1 MSLGGGNKGGSTD
14 GLGQPVNI
22 PPFLSA
28 GGITPQQGAL
38 ADFTYGEGLDA
49 TGNEFGGAGTG
60 QSTMATQAAGGAN
73 FAKAEQT
80 GQMSDVNQTADYA
93 RYQGDV
99 SNELQGLATQANL
112 NMQDVTQQQQAL
124 GTDANALGKLFGS
137 SSGTFGGAT
146 A

>member
-1 MSLGGGNKGGSTD
+1 MSLGGASKGGSTD
-14 GLGQPVNI
+14 QMGQPVNI

-49 TGNEFGGAGTG
+49 IGNEFGSSGTG
-60 QSTMATQAAGGAN
+60 QSTMATQGAGGAN
-73 FAKAEQT
+73 FAKAEQQ

-112 NMQDVTQQQQAL
+112 NMQDVTQQQQTL
-124 GTDANALGKLFGS
+124 GTEANALGKLIGPS
-137 SSGTFGGAT
+137 IGTAGAT